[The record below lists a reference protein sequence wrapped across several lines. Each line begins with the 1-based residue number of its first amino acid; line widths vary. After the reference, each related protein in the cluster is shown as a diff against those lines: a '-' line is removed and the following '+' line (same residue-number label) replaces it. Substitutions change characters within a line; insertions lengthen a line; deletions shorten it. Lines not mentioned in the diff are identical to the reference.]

1 MCLKGRYIQLSD
13 RNAITVVKLVI
24 LQSNV
29 TVVRSEIVNVHDV
42 EEVFYIDNI
51 GGNIKPLFL
60 TLLQ

>member
-1 MCLKGRYIQLSD
+1 MCLKRSYIQLSD

-29 TVVRSEIVNVHDV
+29 TVVRSEIVNVHDFQ
-42 EEVFYIDNI
+42 EVFYIDNI

-60 TLLQ
+60 SL